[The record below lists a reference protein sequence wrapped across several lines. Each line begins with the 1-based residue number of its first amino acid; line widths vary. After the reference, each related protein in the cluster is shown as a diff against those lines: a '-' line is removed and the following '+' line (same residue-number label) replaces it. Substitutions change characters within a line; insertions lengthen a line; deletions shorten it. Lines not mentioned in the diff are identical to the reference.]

1 MCHTGGF
8 RQFFVGFQRV
18 QCTVVSGL
26 NAFIAWLF
34 SRDVG
39 SVHVAF
45 GVWLV
50 RVVRFRE

>member
-1 MCHTGGF
+1 M
-8 RQFFVGFQRV
+8 GFQRV

-34 SRDVG
+34 LRDVD

-45 GVWLV
+45 EVWLV
-50 RVVRFRE
+50 RVVRFTE